1 MKIAINDIAFMKG
14 FKIPHDAQKALVCF
28 ANVAIRL
35 RPSLFATVRI
45 LFLVAGGTDK
55 VGSSFKRR
63 ETVACEKPD
72 SSAICLIVTII
83 LPAFT
88 AYL

>member
-35 RPSLFATVRI
+35 RDERVSRVIQR
-45 LFLVAGGTDK
+45 
-55 VGSSFKRR
+55 
-63 ETVACEKPD
+63 
-72 SSAICLIVTII
+72 
-83 LPAFT
+83 
-88 AYL
+88 